1 MNFRSDNLPK
11 LWETVKIRSISGPE
25 MLVLDVDTIEDKVLA
40 CWYDLAMNYHE
51 QWFPN
56 GALNKTDVEPSG
68 FVTKSGLDF
77 SNVVKNLEFQS
88 CIREGRKIQAIKVA
102 RSLTGL
108 GLKESKDFVEE
119 YEVRMNGAW

>member
-25 MLVLDVDTIEDKVLA
+25 MLVLDVDTTEDKVLA
-40 CWYDLAMNYHE
+40 CWYDLALNYHE

-56 GALNKTDVEPSG
+56 GAINKTGAEPSG
-68 FVTKSGLDF
+68 FVTKAGLDF
-77 SNVVKNLEFQS
+77 SNVVRNLEFQS
-88 CIREGRKIQAIKVA
+88 CIRAGKKIQAIKVA
-102 RSLTGL
+102 RSITGL